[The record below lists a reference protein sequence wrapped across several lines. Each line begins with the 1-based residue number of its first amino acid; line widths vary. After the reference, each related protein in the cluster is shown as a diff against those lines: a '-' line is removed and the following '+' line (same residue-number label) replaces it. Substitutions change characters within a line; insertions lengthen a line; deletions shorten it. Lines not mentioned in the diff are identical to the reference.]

1 MGIYYQDIIKIDDC
15 LYEDIDTAIE
25 CARKDYS
32 DWCTVNKSYTEL
44 VNVFRDDKTG
54 EIVIQY
60 RYDPEQLDEDEQND
74 VREDRFDVEWV
85 EMATTVKLPF

>member
-1 MGIYYQDIIKIDDC
+1 MGIYYQDIIKIDGC

-32 DWCTVNKSYTEL
+32 YWCTVNKSYTEL

-60 RYDPEQLDEDEQND
+60 KYEDDEDDNEI
-74 VREDRFDVEWV
+74 REDRFEVTWV